1 MKKLLSLIL
10 TAFMCLGLTACG
22 EEKKEDDG
30 NINVGVIQ
38 LAEHPALDQS
48 YLGFMAALKDAGYV
62 ENENISVDFKNA
74 QGEVSNC
81 ETIASKFV
89 NDDVDLILAIATNA
103 AQAAANATD
112 TIPIVL
118 TAVTNPEYSGL
129 VETNEK
135 PGGNV
140 TGTSDLTP
148 VAEQIDLL
156 KQLLPNAKTVAIL
169 YNGAEDNSIYQADIA
184 KTAITN
190 NGMSAK
196 EVSVSEL
203 SQIQQVVES
212 LVGKV
217 DAIYIPTDNLLAEGM
232 ATVGM
237 IANENKIPVIVGEE
251 GMCAA
256 GGLAT
261 YALSYYN
268 LGYKAGEMAV
278 KILEGEATPADMPI
292 GYLPAEDCVLTINM
306 ETVKTLGIT
315 IPDDVLAKARKV
327 NE

>member
-1 MKKLLSLIL
+1 MKKILSIMLTIL
-10 TAFMCLGLTACG
+10 MSLTFVGCG
-22 EEKKEDDG
+22 EKQNDNDTTK
-30 NINVGVIQ
+30 IGVLQ

-48 YLGFMAALKDAGYV
+48 YKGFMDALKDAGYV
-62 ENENISVDFKNA
+62 ENDNITVDYKNA

-89 NDDVDLILAIATNA
+89 NDKVDLILAIATNA

-112 TIPIVL
+112 TIPVVL

-129 VETNEK
+129 VESNEK
-135 PGGNV
+135 PNCNV

-148 VAEQIDLL
+148 VTEQIDLL
-156 KQLLPNAKTVAIL
+156 KQLLPEAKNVAVL
-169 YNGAEDNSIYQADIA
+169 YNGAEDNSIYQADLA
-184 KTAITN
+184 KTAIQK
-190 NGMSAK
+190 NGMNCK

-237 IANENKIPVIVGEE
+237 IANDNKIPVIVGEE
-251 GMCAA
+251 GMCAN

-261 YALSYYN
+261 YGLSYYN
-268 LGYKAGEMAV
+268 LGYKAGEMAAS
-278 KILEGEATPADMPI
+278 ILKGENTPENMAI
-292 GYLPAEDCVLTINM
+292 EYLPAEDCVLTINM

-315 IPDDVLAKARKV
+315 IPDDILAKAVKI

>member
-1 MKKLLSLIL
+1 MKKFLSIIL
-10 TAFMCLGLTACG
+10 TIMMSFTFAGCG
-22 EEKKEDDG
+22 ENNQDDNG
-30 NINVGVIQ
+30 TTKIGVIQ

-48 YLGFMAALKDAGYV
+48 YEGFMAALKDGGYS
-62 ENENISVDFKNA
+62 EDTTSVDFKNA

-81 ETIASKFV
+81 ETIVSKFV

-112 TIPIVL
+112 TIPVIL

-129 VETNEK
+129 VESNEK

-156 KQLLPNAKTVAIL
+156 KQLLPDTKTVAVL
-169 YNGAEDNSIYQADIA
+169 YNGAEDNSIYQADLA
-184 KTAITN
+184 KTAIQK
-190 NGMSAK
+190 NGMEAK

-232 ATVGM
+232 ATVAM
-237 IANENKIPVIVGEE
+237 IANENKIPTIVGEE
-251 GMCAA
+251 GMCTN

-261 YALSYYN
+261 YGLSYYN

-278 KILEGEATPADMPI
+278 AILKGESVPADMPI

-306 ETVKTLGIT
+306 ETAKTLGIT
-315 IPDDVLAKARKV
+315 IPDDILTKATKIG
-327 NE
+327 E